1 MRNRQRQS
9 ITILWTAI
17 LLAACTR
24 TPVPLVTTF
33 GAGTEPLVAAAR
45 ELNLAFAHRDVRK
58 IERLLAPEYS
68 FHYTD
73 HQSRGS
79 LQATPNAPRGRWIEK
94 IFDQLTNGP
103 LQSSIVDARV
113 HRDLGLTITHYQWS
127 GAWNG
132 TAFQYE
138 GYITDNWIHR
148 GGKWQLLSSSAN
160 LMPSSR

>member
-1 MRNRQRQS
+1 MKRTPSQS
-9 ITILWTAI
+9 IVILWAA
-17 LLAACTR
+17 LLLPACAR
-24 TPVPLVTTF
+24 TPSPLVATF
-33 GAGTEPLVAAAR
+33 GAGTEPLVAAVR
-45 ELNLAFAHRDVRK
+45 QLNQAFALSDVRK
-58 IERLLAPEYS
+58 IETLLAPEYS

-73 HQSRGS
+73 HESRGS
-79 LQATPNAPRGRWIEK
+79 LQATPNAPRGRWIET
-94 IFDQLTNGP
+94 IFRQLTNGP
-103 LQSSIVDARV
+103 LQSSVVDARV
-113 HRDLGLTITHYQWS
+113 HRDLGVTITHYHWT